1 MGLYDTVPAFGS
13 NQDND
18 MQNIRAFGMNLD
30 VSNSDFQTI
39 VHAVATN
46 ENRAEFA
53 RRSIYIS
60 QTEANSKNDK
70 TINDKYRLEKGFLG
84 AHSDIGGGYESGD
97 LSNVALMWMIKQA
110 QEKGN
115 IKFKD
120 YSQYKQ
126 INNPI
131 VHDSSFTLPFSL
143 GGEFRWAT
151 DSSKDYDKTKIFNN
165 FKHLE
170 LNWNDTKAFENPNN
184 KKLDKLQNATE
195 IIAKNKQKG
204 FFKKERVPYVGNL
217 VKDAVLMANG
227 KGEIIALHD
236 YITWVNCNYGLA
248 LKTERNK
255 DFIPSNL
262 SEEKLCSGTPLQN
275 YVEGD
280 K

>member
-1 MGLYDTVPAFGS
+1 
-13 NQDND
+13 
-18 MQNIRAFGMNLD
+18 MQNTENFNMDLD
-30 VSNSDFQTI
+30 VSGSDFNTI
-39 VHAVATN
+39 VHAAAAN
-46 ENRAEFA
+46 ENRKQFA
-53 RRSIYIS
+53 RRSIYTGES
-60 QTEANSKNDK
+60 QANNNNGIEQSSG
-70 TINDKYRLEKGFLG
+70 KYRLEKSFLG

-131 VHDSSFTLPFSL
+131 VHDSSFTLPLFFSL

-170 LNWNDTKAFENPNN
+170 LNWNDTKAFENPKN

-204 FFKKERVPYVGNL
+204 FFEKERVPYVGNL
-217 VKDAVLMANG
+217 VKDAVLMAADDEN
-227 KGEIIALHD
+227 KIIAIND
-236 YITWVNCNYGLA
+236 YLYWLKCHYGIDLKYTNKKIKSSETA
-248 LKTERNK
+248 LSDKQ
-255 DFIPSNL
+255 
-262 SEEKLCSGTPLQN
+262 LCSGIPLHKQ
-275 YVEGD
+275 V
-280 K
+280 KK

>member
-1 MGLYDTVPAFGS
+1 
-13 NQDND
+13 

-110 QEKGN
+110 EKKGG
-115 IKFKD
+115 IKFGK
-120 YSQYKQ
+120 YGKYKQ

-131 VHDSSFTLPFSL
+131 VHDSLWSMPLFSA
-143 GGEFRWAT
+143 GDQFRWAT
-151 DSSKDYDKTKIFNN
+151 DDSKDKS
-165 FKHLE
+165 
-170 LNWNDTKAFENPNN
+170 P
-184 KKLDKLQNATE
+184 
-195 IIAKNKQKG
+195 AKG
-204 FFKKERVPYVGNL
+204 SDMTDGG
-217 VKDAVLMANG
+217 VLMAAN
-227 KGEIIALHD
+227 KENKIIAIND
-236 YITWVNCNYGLA
+236 YLYWLKCHYGIDLKYTNKKIKSSETA
-248 LKTERNK
+248 LSDKQ
-255 DFIPSNL
+255 
-262 SEEKLCSGTPLQN
+262 LCSGIPLHKQ
-275 YVEGD
+275 V
-280 K
+280 KK

>member
-1 MGLYDTVPAFGS
+1 
-13 NQDND
+13 
-18 MQNIRAFGMNLD
+18 MQNIRAFEMDLD
-30 VSNSDFQTI
+30 ISGSEFKTI

-131 VHDSSFTLPFSL
+131 VHDSSFTLPLFFSL

-151 DSSKDYDKTKIFNN
+151 DSSKDYDKTKILNN

-204 FFKKERVPYVGNL
+204 FFEKEPVPYVGNL

-227 KGEIIALHD
+227 KGERIDIQ
-236 YITWVNCNYGLA
+236 NYLIW
-248 LKTERNK
+248 LRCSYK
-255 DFIPSNL
+255 INL
-262 SEEKLCSGTPLQN
+262 TSDEPYEEKPNLTEQQLCSGNPLQT
-275 YVEGD
+275 YL
-280 K
+280 KK

>member
-1 MGLYDTVPAFGS
+1 
-13 NQDND
+13 

-53 RRSIYIS
+53 RRSIYIN

-70 TINDKYRLEKGFLG
+70 TIDGKYRLEKGFLG
-84 AHSDIGGGYESGD
+84 THSDIGGGYESGD

-110 QEKGN
+110 QEKGG
-115 IKFKD
+115 IKFGK
-120 YSQYKQ
+120 YGKYKQ

-151 DSSKDYDKTKIFNN
+151 DSSKDYDKTKILNN

>member
-204 FFKKERVPYVGNL
+204 FFKKR
-217 VKDAVLMANG
+217 AC
-227 KGEIIALHD
+227 ALC
-236 YITWVNCNYGLA
+236 WQFG
-248 LKTERNK
+248 
-255 DFIPSNL
+255 
-262 SEEKLCSGTPLQN
+262 
-275 YVEGD
+275 
-280 K
+280 